1 MGSFYFYLSSMMSDK
16 KNSNVGHL
24 SDNET
29 LKDNV
34 LTLAESS
41 AYTGVSTRTIE
52 RHATF
57 TQYKT
62 ESLTRNGRKTK
73 GYSKDWL
80 NKQFNNVGQMS
91 DKKTTSQTNVGHL
104 SDKHNNTEN
113 EQIKDTFLIEELKQ
127 DVTFLRKEI
136 EAKNEQIQAKDN
148 QILELIGS
156 EQKTKMLLAD
166 LQLQQKNLLLD
177 KPSAKQSGKKSSK
190 IWWALFFLLVAISSI
205 ILYYGIN
212 LIDDLINKIPFFNA
226 KV

>member
-1 MGSFYFYLSSMMSDK
+1 MMSDK
-16 KNSNVGHL
+16 KTYDVGQM

-57 TQYKT
+57 TKYQP
-62 ESLTRNGRKTK
+62 ESITRNSRKTK
-73 GYSKDWL
+73 GFSKSWL
-80 NKQFNNVGQMS
+80 DKQFKDVGQLSDNNTTSQTNVGQMS
-91 DKKTTSQTNVGHL
+91 DKSNY
-104 SDKHNNTEN
+104 TEN
-113 EQIKDTFLIEELKQ
+113 EAIKEVSLIDELKQ

-136 EAKNEQIQAKDN
+136 EAKNDQLQAKDN
-148 QILELIGS
+148 QIIELISS

-177 KPSAKQSGKKSSK
+177 KPSAKQWGKKSNK
-190 IWWALFFLLVAISSI
+190 IWWAFFFLLLSI
-205 ILYYGIN
+205 CGVVLYFGIH
-212 LIDDLINKIPFFNA
+212 LVQDFFN
-226 KV
+226 KLSSNF